1 MAKAKKEYESPLSK
15 EDFVDGKPWWADLWD
30 KGQLTKEQE
39 KLILEGKSDLA
50 KKIKTKSV
58 RKLKENI

>member
-1 MAKAKKEYESPLSK
+1 MAKAKKEYENPLSK

-39 KLILEGKSDLA
+39 KQMIDELRALDFYPE
-50 KKIKTKSV
+50 
-58 RKLKENI
+58 RKAA